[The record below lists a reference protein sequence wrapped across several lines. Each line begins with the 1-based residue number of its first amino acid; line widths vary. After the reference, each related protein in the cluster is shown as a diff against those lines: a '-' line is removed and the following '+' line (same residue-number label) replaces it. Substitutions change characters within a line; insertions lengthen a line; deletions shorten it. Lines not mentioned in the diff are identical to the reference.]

1 MNNRRAPRAL
11 AATSAALLAL
21 GAAACSDKPTDADPQ
36 RVEVVAAFYPLQFL
50 AEQIGGDTVTVSNLV
65 KPGAEPHDVELSPS
79 QVGEVAGAELIVYLR
94 GFQPQVDEAVQ
105 QNAADRAFD
114 VTTIEPLL
122 DATADGHDH
131 DHGHDG
137 DTGHE
142 DDHGHDGDTGH
153 EDDHGHDG
161 DTGHEGEGGAETPA
175 DPDHAADAGSK
186 DPHLWLDPTRL
197 ATVGD
202 QLADRLAQADPEH
215 ADDYAARASDL
226 RGKLEQLDAEFTAGL
241 ETCQRREI
249 VVSHTAFGYL
259 TTRYQL
265 EQIGITGLSPEH
277 EPSPQRLAEV
287 IEEAKAHQATT
298 IFFETLVSPKVAE
311 TIAAQVGAET
321 AVLDPLEGLA
331 ADNNGDY
338 FSVMRANLAALQT
351 ALDCA

>member
-11 AATSAALLAL
+11 AAASAALLAL
-21 GAAACSDKPTDADPQ
+21 GAAACSDKPTDADPE

-50 AEQIGGDTVTVSNLV
+50 AQQIGGDAVTVSNLV

-79 QVGEVAGAELIVYLR
+79 QVGDVAGAELIVYLE

-114 VTTIEPLL
+114 VTTVEPLL
-122 DATADGHDH
+122 DATADSHDH
-131 DHGHDG
+131 DHGH
-137 DTGHE
+137 E
-142 DDHGHDGDTGH
+142 D
-153 EDDHGHDG
+153 
-161 DTGHEGEGGAETPA
+161 EGGGKTPT
-175 DPDHAADAGSK
+175 DPDHAVEAGSK

-202 QLADRLAQADPEH
+202 QLADRLAQANPEH
-215 ADDYAARASDL
+215 ADDYTARASDL

-241 ETCQRREI
+241 GTCQRREI

-287 IEEAKAHQATT
+287 IEEAKEHQATT

-338 FSVMRANLAALQT
+338 FSVMRANLAALRT
-351 ALDCA
+351 ALECG